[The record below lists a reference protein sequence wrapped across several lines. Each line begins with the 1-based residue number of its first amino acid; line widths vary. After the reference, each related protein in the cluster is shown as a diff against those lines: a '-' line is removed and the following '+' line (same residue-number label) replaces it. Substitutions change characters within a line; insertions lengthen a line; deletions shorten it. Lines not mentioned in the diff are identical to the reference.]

1 MGGGTIY
8 ERIKGFKRKAFQRAV
23 LEYFDDESDT
33 KPTPEYP
40 SLPQCQMKNQP
51 ETLEPPDELVCP
63 ISLVLMTN
71 DPVLAADGITYE
83 RSSIEDW
90 FKKSKA
96 KGSVVYSPVH
106 GTEMESMVLMP
117 NIGIRNM
124 ARAFKDKK

>member
-1 MGGGTIY
+1 MKKGNGSSGV
-8 ERIKGFKRKAFQRAV
+8 KGFKLKPFQRAV
-23 LEYFDDESDT
+23 REYNT
-33 KPTPEYP
+33 KSNQ
-40 SLPQCQMKNQP
+40 SLPQCQMKNLS

-71 DPVLAADGITYE
+71 DPVVAADGITYE

-96 KGSVVYSPVH
+96 KGSSIYSPVH
-106 GTEMESMVLMP
+106 GTEMDSLALMP

-124 ARAFKDKK
+124 ARAFKDENRGKND